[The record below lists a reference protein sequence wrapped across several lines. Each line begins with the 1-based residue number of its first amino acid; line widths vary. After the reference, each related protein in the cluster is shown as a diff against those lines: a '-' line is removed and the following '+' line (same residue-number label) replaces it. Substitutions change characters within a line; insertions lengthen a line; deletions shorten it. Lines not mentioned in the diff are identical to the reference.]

1 MDLCGR
7 EEVMKVN
14 IHEAKIRLSELLVKV
29 EGGGEVTIARA
40 GKPIARLIPLHKHQG
55 KRIPG
60 LAKGKITI
68 RDDFD
73 APLPKATLSDFG
85 L

>member
-1 MDLCGR
+1 VPIR
-7 EEVMKVN
+7 E
-14 IHEAKIRLSELLVKV
+14 
-29 EGGGEVTIARA
+29 
-40 GKPIARLIPLHKHQG
+40 HQG

-73 APLPKATLSDFG
+73 APLPKATQSEFG